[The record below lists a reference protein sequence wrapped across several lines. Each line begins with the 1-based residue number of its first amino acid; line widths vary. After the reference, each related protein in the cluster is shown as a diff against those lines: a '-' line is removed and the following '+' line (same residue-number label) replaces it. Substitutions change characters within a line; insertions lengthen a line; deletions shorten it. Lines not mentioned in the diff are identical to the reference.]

1 MISTHPGWL
10 YGGRQYAMATLLY
23 YLTNVEGVDS
33 SLITKGFYDNTDLSP
48 QEYLYTT
55 VGKEDELNSSMITT
69 VHCPGST
76 QMRRFFANWA
86 AHNCADM
93 DYLTREQWQLAQS
106 LLNVPGRI
114 ETGLYR

>member
-55 VGKEDELNSSMITT
+55 VGKEDELNSSMITA
-69 VHCPGST
+69 VQAPP
-76 QMRRFFANWA
+76 R
-86 AHNCADM
+86 
-93 DYLTREQWQLAQS
+93 
-106 LLNVPGRI
+106 
-114 ETGLYR
+114 

>member
-48 QEYLYTT
+48 QEYLYTN
-55 VGKEDELNSSMITT
+55 VGKEDEFNSSMITT
-69 VHCPGST
+69 VQAPP
-76 QMRRFFANWA
+76 R
-86 AHNCADM
+86 
-93 DYLTREQWQLAQS
+93 
-106 LLNVPGRI
+106 
-114 ETGLYR
+114 

>member
-48 QEYLYTT
+48 QEYLYTN
-55 VGKEDELNSSMITT
+55 VGKEVLFKRMSLMQCNAMITT
-69 VHCPGST
+69 VQAPP
-76 QMRRFFANWA
+76 R
-86 AHNCADM
+86 
-93 DYLTREQWQLAQS
+93 
-106 LLNVPGRI
+106 
-114 ETGLYR
+114 